1 MAGKSPSSQ
10 QVAQQR
16 ARKKVKKVVTE
27 GIAHVHASFNNT
39 IITITDRQGNAIAAS
54 SSGAQGFKGSRKST
68 PFAAQM
74 AADKAAKMAMEHGLR
89 KVAVFVKGPGSGR
102 ETAVRSLQAAG
113 LEVASIQDCTPIP
126 HNGCRPTKRRRG

>member
-1 MAGKSPSSQ
+1 MAGKTPSSQ

-74 AADKAAKMAMEHGLR
+74 AAEAAAKTSPSR
-89 KVAVFVKGPGSGR
+89 CRTRWSY
-102 ETAVRSLQAAG
+102 RS
-113 LEVASIQDCTPIP
+113 
-126 HNGCRPTKRRRG
+126 